1 MASLTVRK
9 LDEALKASLRL
20 RAAQNGRS
28 VEDEVRVILREAAEA
43 QVTGK
48 SPPAPAQNT
57 AVQPHRTRTH
67 AVTDRPRVTLI
78 IGGGIAAYKALDL
91 IRRLKDRSIH
101 VRCVMTRAAQQFV
114 TPLTAGALADER
126 CYTDLFDAQSE
137 FDAGH
142 IRLARDTDLIVVAPA
157 TADLMAKMAQ
167 GQADDLATAILL
179 ATNRPVLVAP
189 AMNPLM
195 WANAATKRNVAQ
207 LARDGVAFI
216 GPNSGEMAEANEA
229 GVGRMSEPLEIA
241 AAADAMLRPP
251 QARPLAGKKILI
263 TAGPTHEP
271 IDPVRY
277 IANRSSGKQGFA
289 IAASAAD
296 AGADVTLI
304 SGPVDLDD
312 PAGVRV
318 IRVESA
324 RDMLAEVERAL
335 PVDIAI
341 FAAAVADWR
350 VANAGDQKIKKTAS
364 GMPQLA
370 LVENPDILAT
380 VSKRQ
385 QNRPQLVI
393 GFAAETQ
400 NLIEN
405 ATAKLKRKGSD
416 WIVANDV
423 SLASGVMGGDRNT
436 VHVLT
441 LDKTEVAVDSWPVM
455 TKEEVADALVAKIA
469 RTIGQQPA

>member
-1 MASLTVRK
+1 
-9 LDEALKASLRL
+9 
-20 RAAQNGRS
+20 
-28 VEDEVRVILREAAEA
+28 
-43 QVTGK
+43 
-48 SPPAPAQNT
+48 
-57 AVQPHRTRTH
+57 
-67 AVTDRPRVTLI
+67 
-78 IGGGIAAYKALDL
+78 
-91 IRRLKDRSIH
+91 
-101 VRCVMTRAAQQFV
+101 
-114 TPLTAGALADER
+114 
-126 CYTDLFDAQSE
+126 
-137 FDAGH
+137 
-142 IRLARDTDLIVVAPA
+142 
-157 TADLMAKMAQ
+157 MAKMAQ
-167 GQADDLATAILL
+167 GHADDLATAILL

-207 LARDGVAFI
+207 LTRDGVTFI

-229 GVGRMSEPLEIA
+229 GIGRMSEPLEIA

-289 IAASAAD
+289 IAASTAD

-385 QNRPQLVI
+385 KNRPQLVI

-400 NLIEN
+400 NLLDN
-405 ATAKLKRKGSD
+405 ATAKLKRKGCD

-423 SLASGVMGGDRNT
+423 SPASGVMGGDRNT

-441 LDKTEVAVDSWPVM
+441 LDKADVAVDVAIDSWPVM